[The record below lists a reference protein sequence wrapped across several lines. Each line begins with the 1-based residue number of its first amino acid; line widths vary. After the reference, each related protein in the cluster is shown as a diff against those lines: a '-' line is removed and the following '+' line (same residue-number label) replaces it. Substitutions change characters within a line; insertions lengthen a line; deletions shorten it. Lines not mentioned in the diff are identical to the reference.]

1 MKRIR
6 AFAKIAGVVM
16 AAIITSLVITIVCS
30 PKEGRLDVSQTIE
43 EFLDQEESGRQIEW
57 DSLPAEVVA
66 WIEVPGT
73 NIDEPIV
80 QATPDAPNAYLYCNV
95 FGQGNY
101 GTPYID
107 CECSLASNFVM
118 VYGHHMSD
126 GSVFADFA
134 SFSDEAYA
142 REHSRIIIYKRSG
155 ETLELKIFAVD
166 IVDANNERIRID
178 KSETISEMTENVD
191 LLLDQPS
198 EAAQLFAFA
207 TCSYQTSNTC
217 TVVYATLKQTI
228 NADGS

>member
-1 MKRIR
+1 
-6 AFAKIAGVVM
+6 
-16 AAIITSLVITIVCS
+16 
-30 PKEGRLDVSQTIE
+30 
-43 EFLDQEESGRQIEW
+43 
-57 DSLPAEVVA
+57 
-66 WIEVPGT
+66 
-73 NIDEPIV
+73 
-80 QATPDAPNAYLYCNV
+80 
-95 FGQGNY
+95 
-101 GTPYID
+101 
-107 CECSLASNFVM
+107 
-118 VYGHHMSD
+118 
-126 GSVFADFA
+126 VFADFA

-207 TCSYQTSNTC
+207 TCSYQTSNTR

>member
-1 MKRIR
+1 M
-6 AFAKIAGVVM
+6 
-16 AAIITSLVITIVCS
+16 
-30 PKEGRLDVSQTIE
+30 Q
-43 EFLDQEESGRQIEW
+43 
-57 DSLPAEVVA
+57 
-66 WIEVPGT
+66 
-73 NIDEPIV
+73 
-80 QATPDAPNAYLYCNV
+80 PNAYLYCNV

-118 VYGHHMSD
+118 VYWAPLSD

-142 REHSRIIIYKRSG
+142 REHSRIIIYKCSG

-207 TCSYQTSNTC
+207 TCSYQTSNTR